1 MPTKA
6 SKPPVYLL
14 DTMAFIFR
22 AYHAMQR
29 SRPMSTRT
37 GIPTAATYVFVNMLN
52 KLREDFSPEY
62 LAAVYDV
69 GAPVHRNELAGRLKD
84 VQKFNLKTQQFES
97 TEYGGYKANRTETP
111 PDLIQQQPYIR
122 RALEAFRIPILYYEG
137 YEADDVIG
145 TLSCQLSALGHH
157 VFVVS
162 SDKDMMQL
170 VNEHVSIL
178 NPTKD
183 NLILDPAK
191 VEEVLGIPPQ
201 RVIDVMALR
210 GDSIDNIPGAP
221 GIGDKGSIELIQQFG
236 SVEAAI
242 DAATATPD
250 AIKRKT
256 YRESL
261 ANNRDNILLSK
272 ELVTIHTAVP
282 IQANLDLMR
291 TPAPDTTALRQ
302 LYTELE
308 FTTLLKDLAPQVDAT
323 PTTFNSKATTDD
335 LATLLAEARQAISET
350 LSGAPPAPAAS
361 SQATVGSRGFA
372 LALAE
377 TAQTLSE
384 ELPAEPADPNTD
396 PDLDTEPEPALP
408 ETMSLFG
415 SEGPG
420 SSGHGP
426 GNSESSTVDP
436 LLSTVSPT
444 DPACRLGLSVTPTH
458 AIEVGLDTPG
468 LREALAD
475 PTLPKQVHDLK
486 AVLRALQPHNV
497 TLAGPITDV
506 MLQSYLINPTHGS
519 HTLVDIA
526 ARTTSRSLIHQPTKE
541 NPADPNRL
549 PEAAAAIA
557 RLAAVLGEQ
566 VAEAAPV
573 EHYIPKDQPELGG
586 AVTTEM
592 LFADHALFAEQP
604 TSSNQPR
611 SSKSRQKSVIL
622 SEAPER
628 SEGAKSKDPD
638 TRPSANAAPTLSA
651 AKSALP
657 LNESSSLTDVYT
669 QLDLPL
675 VPVLLRMEQA
685 GVRVDLPLL
694 GTLGTRLGV
703 EIDNLAERI
712 YASSGHKFNINSP
725 KQLGDVL
732 FNKMNLPKP
741 LKYGK
746 GKVISTAQDI
756 LEDLAQHHEVPA
768 LVLEHR
774 QLQKL
779 KSTYLDQLPLLAD
792 AQGRIHTTFNQV
804 GTATGRLS
812 STNPNLQNIP
822 IRTAVG
828 REIRAAFIAAP
839 GNLLMSADY
848 SQIELRLMAHFSQ
861 DPLLLDAY
869 RTGKDIHTLTA
880 AEVFEV
886 NPATMD
892 KETRARAKAVNFG
905 IVYGIS
911 PFGLAANLN
920 IDQKTAKAYIERYF
934 QRYAGVATFIE
945 RTLEEVRKTQAV
957 RTAFGRIRP
966 IPDIQSR
973 NPNQRGFAERT
984 AINTPLQGTAADL
997 IKLAMIR
1004 IDAEIQRRELRSQM
1018 TLQVHDE
1025 LLFDVVPEQ
1034 AEEMQE
1040 LVKSQME
1047 SVAEFSVPIVADVG
1061 LGHNWRDIK

>member
-1 MPTKA
+1 MPRAPHTDSTSAAKA
-6 SKPPVYLL
+6 PIYLL

-52 KLREDFSPEY
+52 KLRKDFNPEY

-69 GAPVHRNELAGRLKD
+69 GAPVHRDTLAQQLKD
-84 VQKFNLKTQQFES
+84 VKKFNIKTQQFE
-97 TEYGGYKANRTETP
+97 TIEYGGYKANRTETP

-137 YEADDVIG
+137 FEADDVIG
-145 TLSCQLSALGHH
+145 TLSCQISALGHH
-157 VFVVS
+157 VYVVS

-183 NLILDPAK
+183 NLILNPAG
-191 VEEVLGIPPQ
+191 VEQTLGIAPQ

-221 GIGDKGSIELIQQFG
+221 GIGDKGSVELIQQFG
-236 SVEAAI
+236 SVEAAM
-242 DAATATPD
+242 DAAVNTPD

-282 IQANLDLMR
+282 IEADLDAMR
-291 TPAPDTTALRQ
+291 TQPVDIAAARALF
-302 LYTELE
+302 TELE
-308 FTTLLKDLAPQVDAT
+308 FTTLLKELAPAPNTT
-323 PTTFNSKATTDD
+323 PTTYTLNADAD
-335 LATLLAEARQAISET
+335 ELAKLLVEARKENH
-350 LSGAPPAPAAS
+350 L
-361 SQATVGSRGFA
+361 A

-377 TAQTLSE
+377 TRQALAE
-384 ELPAEPADPNTD
+384 ETPAEPADPNSN
-396 PDLDTEPEPALP
+396 PDIDSEPEPEPPQTL
-408 ETMSLFG
+408 SLFVATN
-415 SEGPG
+415 PG
-420 SSGHGP
+420 APS
-426 GNSESSTVDP
+426 
-436 LLSTVSPT
+436 SPT
-444 DPACRLGLSVTPTH
+444 QSATVGSTPEADPACRLGLSVTPTH
-458 AIEVGLDTPG
+458 AIEVSLDTPG

-475 PTLPKQVHDLK
+475 PKLPKQVHDLK
-486 AVLRALQPHNV
+486 AVLRALEPHNV
-497 TLAGPITDV
+497 TLDGPITDV
-506 MLQSYLINPTHGS
+506 MLESYLLNPTHGS

-526 ARTTSRSLIHQPTKE
+526 ARSTSRALTHQPTKE
-541 NPADPNRL
+541 NPNDPKRL
-549 PEAAAAIA
+549 PEAASAIA
-557 RLAAVLGEQ
+557 RLVTVLTEQ
-566 VAEAAPV
+566 LAESSPI
-573 EHYIPKDQPELGG
+573 EHNIPQDQPELGG
-586 AVTTEM
+586 AVTSEM
-592 LFADHALFAEQP
+592 LFADQQKAAK
-604 TSSNQPR
+604 
-611 SSKSRQKSVIL
+611 KSAR
-622 SEAPER
+622 
-628 SEGAKSKDPD
+628 KSK
-638 TRPSANAAPTLSA
+638 AKAPTA
-651 AKSALP
+651 EAGQ
-657 LNESSSLTDVYT
+657 LNDHPTLTDVYNT
-669 QLDLPL
+669 IDLPL
-675 VPVLLRMEQA
+675 VSVLLRMEQV
-685 GVRVDLPLL
+685 GVRVNLDLLREQS
-694 GTLGTRLGV
+694 TRLGV
-703 EIDNLAERI
+703 QIDDLAERI
-712 YASSGHKFNINSP
+712 YAASGHRFNISSP

-746 GKVISTAQDI
+746 GKVVSTAQDV
-756 LEDLAQHHEVPA
+756 LEDLAPDYPIVGE
-768 LVLEHR
+768 VLEHR
-774 QLQKL
+774 QLSKL
-779 KSTYLDQLPLLAD
+779 KGTYLDALPILAD
-792 AQGRIHTTFNQV
+792 ANQRIHTTFNQV

-839 GNLLMSADY
+839 NNLLMSADY

-880 AEVFEV
+880 AEVFEED
-886 NPATMD
+886 PATMS

-911 PFGLAANLN
+911 PFGLAAQLN
-920 IDQKTAKAYIERYF
+920 IDQRTAREYIDRYF
-934 QRYAGVATFIE
+934 DRYKGVSEFIA
-945 RTLEEVRKTQAV
+945 RTLDQVRRTQSV
-957 RTAFGRIRP
+957 STAFGRIRP
-966 IPDIQSR
+966 IPDIHSR

-984 AINTPLQGTAADL
+984 AVNTPLQGTAADL

-1004 IDAEIQRRELRSQM
+1004 IDAEMTRRKLRSRM

-1025 LLFDVVPEQ
+1025 LLFDVVPEE
-1034 AEEMQE
+1034 ADEMSE
-1040 LVKSQME
+1040 LVRTQME
-1047 SVAEFSVPIVADVG
+1047 STAEFSVPIVAELG
-1061 LGHNWRDIK
+1061 LGQNWRDIK

>member
-1 MPTKA
+1 MPA
-6 SKPPVYLL
+6 STKPPVYLL

-52 KLREDFSPEY
+52 KLREDFNPEY

-69 GAPVHRNELAGRLKD
+69 GAPVHRNELAGQLKD
-84 VQKFNLKTQQFES
+84 VKKFNIKTQQFEAI
-97 TEYGGYKANRTETP
+97 EYGGYKANRTETP

-122 RALEAFRIPILYYEG
+122 RALEAFRIPIVYYQG
-137 YEADDVIG
+137 FEADDVIG
-145 TLSCQLSALGHH
+145 TLSCQLSAMGHH

-183 NLILDPAK
+183 NLILNSEG
-191 VEEVLGIPPQ
+191 VEKTLGVPPQ
-201 RVIDVMALR
+201 KVIDVMALR

-236 SVEAAI
+236 TVEAAM
-242 DAATATPD
+242 DAAVATPD

-261 ANNRDNILLSK
+261 ANNRENILLSK

-282 IQANLDLMR
+282 IEPDLSLMR
-291 TPAPDTTALRQ
+291 TQPVDNAACRALF
-302 LYTELE
+302 TELE
-308 FTTLLKDLAPQVDAT
+308 FTTLLKDLAPDVEAIA
-323 PTTFNSKATTDD
+323 PTYQSRPTAEE
-335 LATLLAEARQAISET
+335 LAGLIAEAHKAGHIA
-350 LSGAPPAPAAS
+350 LSIADTPQSIA
-361 SQATVGSRGFA
+361 
-372 LALAE
+372 
-377 TAQTLSE
+377 E
-384 ELPAEPADPNTD
+384 ELSAEAAEAGAEA
-396 PDLDTEPEPALP
+396 EPEPGPA

-415 SEGPG
+415 AVAVSEADSAQKGVLTAAEATAG
-420 SSGHGP
+420 
-426 GNSESSTVDP
+426 V
-436 LLSTVSPT
+436 
-444 DPACRLGLSVTPTH
+444 ACELGFAVTPVLGLR
-458 AIEVGLDTPG
+458 AGLDLPNV
-468 LREALAD
+468 RALLEDASVA
-475 PTLPKQVHDLK
+475 KRVHDLK
-486 AVLRALQPHNV
+486 AVLRALEPHGV
-497 TLAGPITDV
+497 RLRGEIVDV
-506 MLQSYLINPTHGS
+506 MLQSYLINPTHSS
-519 HTLVDIA
+519 HTLIDIA
-526 ARTTSRSLIHQPTKE
+526 ARSTSRALLHQPSKE
-541 NPADPNRL
+541 NPGDPNRL
-549 PEAAAAIA
+549 PEAAAAVA
-557 RLAAVLGEQ
+557 RLAETLSPQ
-566 VAEAAPV
+566 LAEAAPV
-573 EHYIPKDQPELGG
+573 QHNIPADDPALGG
-586 AVTTEM
+586 AVTEEM
-592 LFADHALFAEQP
+592 LFADRVQGSGSRAQKTRAKK
-604 TSSNQPR
+604 SSENGTG
-611 SSKSRQKSVIL
+611 KL
-622 SEAPER
+622 
-628 SEGAKSKDPD
+628 DPG
-638 TRPSANAAPTLSA
+638 PWTLGPDS
-651 AKSALP
+651 P
-657 LNESSSLTDVYT
+657 LTDIYT

-675 VPVLLRMEQA
+675 VSVLLRMEQA

-694 GTLGTRLGV
+694 REQSTRIAV
-703 EIDNLAERI
+703 QIDDLAEKI
-712 YASSGHKFNINSP
+712 YAGSGHRFNINSP

-732 FNKMNLPKP
+732 FNKMDLPKP

-756 LEDLAQHHEVPA
+756 LEDLAQHHDVPK

-779 KSTYLDQLPLLAD
+779 KSTYLDQLPVLAD
-792 AQGRIHTTFNQV
+792 REARIHTTFNQV

-828 REIRAAFIAAP
+828 REIRAAFIARE

-848 SQIELRLMAHFSQ
+848 SQIELRLMAHFSG
-861 DPLLLDAY
+861 DPLLVDAY
-869 RTGKDIHTLTA
+869 STGKDIHTLTA

-886 NPATMD
+886 DPETMD

-911 PFGLAANLN
+911 PFGLAANLG

-934 QRYAGVATFIE
+934 ERYAGVARFIE
-945 RTLEEVRKTQAV
+945 STLEEVRKTQAV

-984 AINTPLQGTAADL
+984 AVNTPLQGTAADL

-1004 IDAEIQRRELRSQM
+1004 IDAEITRRKLRSQM

-1025 LLFDVVPEQ
+1025 LLFDVYPDE
-1034 AEEMQE
+1034 ADEME
-1040 LVKSQME
+1040 KLVKTEME
-1047 SVAEFSVPIVADVG
+1047 SVGSFRVPIVADVG
-1061 LGHNWRDIK
+1061 LGQNWRDI